1 MRSTKGRFDLPFSG
15 FSGAFAGCGTPLV
28 PQSPARWTVS
38 RLRGPRGLSRSDG
51 VFPGPRG
58 LSRLPG
64 CSICA
69 ASASPLLLFPFVF
82 LLFWFC
88 WLMRRCG
95 FRSLRSACL
104 TRRCRS
110 WLSKFGLY
118 VAFPDFLVCLPVAH
132 THFFAICCAW
142 SVAPATICLTE
153 LPFALSSHRSPHWVI
168 EPPIARPSH
177 QLHQQATDRTTK
189 PHIARPSHQLHHR
202 VTKCTAQPP
211 IARPSHQMNDRTGK
225 CTTESLKARS

>member
-28 PQSPARWTVS
+28 PQSPARCTVS

-51 VFPGPRG
+51 VFPGLPG

-88 WLMRRCG
+88 WRMRRCG

-110 WLSKFGLY
+110 WLSQFGLY
-118 VAFPDFLVCLPVAH
+118 EAFPGFFGVFAGCAHPLFCLFLCLDRG
-132 THFFAICCAW
+132 T
-142 SVAPATICLTE
+142 ATICLTE
-153 LPFALSSHRSPHWVI
+153 LPFALSSHRSPHWMI

-177 QLHQQATDRTTK
+177 QLH
-189 PHIARPSHQLHHR
+189 HR
-202 VTKCTAQPP
+202 GIKCTTQPP

>member
-38 RLRGPRGLSRSDG
+38 RLRGPRGLSRSNG

-58 LSRLPG
+58 LSRLLG

-118 VAFPDFLVCLPVAH
+118 GAFPGFFGVFAGCAHPLFCHLLCLERGTSHHLPHRATVCTV
-132 THFFAICCAW
+132 
-142 SVAPATICLTE
+142 
-153 LPFALSSHRSPHWVI
+153 
-168 EPPIARPSH
+168 
-177 QLHQQATDRTTK
+177 
-189 PHIARPSHQLHHR
+189 
-202 VTKCTAQPP
+202 
-211 IARPSHQMNDRTGK
+211 
-225 CTTESLKARS
+225 